1 MADNAVTI
9 DMNKVLRRGAE
20 FRRVAEQRRLRSYIV
35 EGIIPPSSLLLVP
48 GLPQSGKSTLFAALA
63 TSVTAQQPFLD
74 RKTTARTPFIWLNAD
89 CAGEDFFLDQAQ
101 KSWFPGIQDAF
112 DEYFF
117 DVHPDTLNSTVT
129 SSFLAQCISVAES
142 HLGTHQP
149 GVLVV
154 DTMRNAF
161 LRGAGAGAENDPGIM
176 AGILRPIRELTRKSG
191 WTILLSHHSAK
202 GSGAYAGS
210 TAILASCD
218 GELTLKRS
226 PVDINRIDFV
236 VSIRGMAP
244 HSFKL
249 MDTPDGLKV
258 LAQNTGTKATSI
270 CAKLVESL
278 PRGKSNA
285 VTDEHLLALNM
296 SFRKTLLRNT
306 LNEWAASGEHDVRRI
321 GKGRRGDP
329 FKFYV
334 EAVVA

>member
-1 MADNAVTI
+1 VTDSPATI
-9 DMNKVLRRGAE
+9 DVSKLLRRGAE
-20 FRRVAEQRRLRSYIV
+20 FRKVAEQRRLRPYIV

-63 TSVTAQQPFLD
+63 TSGTAQQPFLD

-101 KSWFPGIQDAF
+101 KSWFPGVQDAF

-117 DVHPDTLNSTVT
+117 DVHPDMLDKTVT
-129 SSFLAQCISVAES
+129 PAFLAQCIAAAQS
-142 HLGTHQP
+142 HLGIEQP
-149 GVLVV
+149 GILVV

-202 GSGAYAGS
+202 GSGTYSGS

-218 GELTLKRS
+218 GELTLKRPS
-226 PVDINRIDFV
+226 VDINRIDFG

-249 MDTPDGLKV
+249 LDSPEGLRV
-258 LAQNTGTKATSI
+258 LSQSTGTRATNI
-270 CAKLVESL
+270 YAKLVDSL
-278 PRGKSNA
+278 PRGAANA
-285 VTDEHLLALNM
+285 MTDEQLLAVNM
-296 SFRKTLLRNT
+296 SFKKTKLRDT
-306 LNEWAASGEHDVRRI
+306 LNEWSESGEHGVKRI

-329 FKFYV
+329 YKFYA
-334 EAVVA
+334 ETVA